1 MFLAQNERGWNVLS
15 KAMKYVTA
23 MTYGGGG
30 GLYVGGGKDK
40 TWNYRGSLL
49 RGEVGWIRA
58 WLDGVRRLEVLGD
71 SLDLS
76 QVFQLDWVIV
86 GGNNDLIILEAHL

>member
-1 MFLAQNERGWNVLS
+1 M
-15 KAMKYVTA
+15 
-23 MTYGGGG
+23 GGGG
-30 GLYVGGGKDK
+30 GVYGGGGKDK
-40 TWNYRGSLL
+40 NRNYRGSLL

-71 SLDLS
+71 SLDLR

>member
-23 MTYGGGG
+23 MTYGGG

>member
-1 MFLAQNERGWNVLS
+1 M
-15 KAMKYVTA
+15 
-23 MTYGGGG
+23 
-30 GLYVGGGKDK
+30 
-40 TWNYRGSLL
+40 
-49 RGEVGWIRA
+49 GWIRA